1 MSSKNLKNNIFSLC
15 LYLILISSVYADTKN
30 LILNWELDGLS
41 NPESVIY
48 DPKLNHLYVSNVNGS
63 GVEKDGNG
71 FISIVSLDGKLIQ
84 EKWVTGLNAPKGLA
98 LHGRTLYTADID
110 ELVTIDIN
118 SGSIINKFKVNDA
131 KFLND
136 VAASENGDIYVSDMF
151 LNRIHV
157 LTEDNFS
164 VWIESSE
171 LEAPNGLLA
180 LENEIILGSWGKM
193 TDGFTTKIPG
203 HLKRISIKDKTIQSI
218 GDGTSV
224 GNLDGVESDDNDGFY
239 ITDWINGK
247 LLHIKNSGEVS
258 ELLDLPQGSA
268 DHEVIIE
275 MNLIFI
281 PLMKDNKLLSY
292 IITK

>member
-1 MSSKNLKNNIFSLC
+1 M
-15 LYLILISSVYADTKN
+15 V
-30 LILNWELDGLS
+30 
-41 NPESVIY
+41 
-48 DPKLNHLYVSNVNGS
+48 
-63 GVEKDGNG
+63 
-71 FISIVSLDGKLIQ
+71 Q
-84 EKWVTGLNAPKGLA
+84 EKWVAGLNAPKGLA
-98 LHGRTLYTADID
+98 LHGRTLYVADID
-110 ELVTIDIN
+110 ELVTININ
-118 SGSIINKFKVNDA
+118 NGSIINKFKVNDA

-136 VAASENGDIYVSDMF
+136 VTASKNGDIYVSDMF

-164 VWIESSE
+164 VWIESPE

-193 TDGFTTKIPG
+193 TDGFATKIPG

-218 GDGTSV
+218 GDGSSV
-224 GNLDGVESDDNDGFY
+224 GNLDGVESDDNHGFY
-239 ITDWINGK
+239 VTDWISGK
-247 LLHIKNSGEVS
+247 LLHIKSSGEVS

-275 MNLIFI
+275 KNLIFI

>member
-15 LYLILISSVYADTKN
+15 LYLILISSASADAKN
-30 LILNWELDGLS
+30 LILNWEFDGLS

-71 FISIVSLDGKLIQ
+71 FISIVSLDGKMVQ
-84 EKWVTGLNAPKGLA
+84 EKWVAGLNAPKGLA
-98 LHGRTLYTADID
+98 LHGRTLYAADID

-118 SGSIINKFKVNDA
+118 NGSIINKFKVNDA

-136 VAASENGDIYVSDMF
+136 VTASKNGDIYVSDMF

-164 VWIESSE
+164 VWIESPE

-193 TDGFTTKIPG
+193 TDGFATKIPG

-218 GDGTSV
+218 GDGSSV

-247 LLHIKNSGEVS
+247 LLHIKNSGKVS
-258 ELLDLPQGSA
+258 ELLDLPQGSD

-281 PLMKDNKLLSY
+281 PLMMDNKLLSY